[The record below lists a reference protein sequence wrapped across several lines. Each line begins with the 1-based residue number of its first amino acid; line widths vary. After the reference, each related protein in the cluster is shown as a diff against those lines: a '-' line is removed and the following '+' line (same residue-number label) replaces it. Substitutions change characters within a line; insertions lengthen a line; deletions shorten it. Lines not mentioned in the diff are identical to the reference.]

1 MNKYDENS
9 IRQLNW
15 RDAIRNSIG
24 MYIGNADTGGMHHLL
39 EEIISNAMDE
49 AAAGYGDV
57 IDVIIDAETNSACVK
72 DKGRGVPF
80 RKNKEGQYAILAVY
94 QGLHAGGKFEGDTA
108 YKSSL
113 GLNGVGGA
121 VTNALSSWMQV
132 VSHREDGRCIVTFE
146 QGQGEPVITDTKCSE
161 TGTIVRFIP
170 DSAVFKDCKWDLNI
184 IQEKLQYHA
193 LLNNGIRFRLFKANP
208 DRNKDPILVADYKY
222 ENGIKDMLTLKASG
236 EKVLTKPIYNKVEIA
251 KGTPDEFIVEYA
263 FQYID
268 KPGEHFYAF
277 TNGGYNPDEGT
288 HVTGFRS
295 GFTSLINKKAKELE
309 FIKEGENF
317 DGSIIRR
324 GLLCILSVKMVQ
336 RPQFAEQTKL
346 KLTSPEARTACSQA
360 ISKLILT
367 KAQADEIIK
376 KVQVEQKAEDAAKRA
391 KAAAAKVAAGGKNLN
406 TLRDMPEKL
415 ADCPDRG
422 GELFI
427 VEGDSAAG
435 NAKIMR
441 NKQSQA
447 VLPLRGKILNTFNRD
462 LADALE
468 SQIIKDLLTV
478 LGCGIGD
485 NFNIKNLR
493 YDKILILSDAD
504 PDGSHIQLLIEAL
517 FLKHLPQL
525 LKAGK
530 LYRVVPPLYKITNQR
545 GTAYYFSEKEARNKA
560 GTRIH
565 YKGLGEQSPQELYET
580 CLDPEKRHLICLQPE
595 DIEADLNAFNVLMGK
610 SAESRRTFILS
621 HKIKSEIGDVYEED
635 EE

>member
-1 MNKYDENS
+1 MPTVYNEDS
-9 IRQLNW
+9 IRQLDW
-15 RDAIRNSIG
+15 REAVRNSIG
-24 MYIGNADTGGMHHLL
+24 MYIGNADVSGMHHLL
-39 EEIISNAMDE
+39 EEIVSNAMDE
-49 AAAGYGDV
+49 AAAGYGNEILIK
-57 IDVIIDAETNSACVK
+57 IDTKLNKASVTDH
-72 DKGRGVPF
+72 GRGVPF
-80 RKNKEGQYAILAVY
+80 RKNKDGQYAILSVY
-94 QGLHAGGKFEGDTA
+94 QGLHAGGKFDGDTA
-108 YKSSL
+108 YKSAL
-113 GLNGVGGA
+113 GLNGVGGT
-121 VTNALSSWMQV
+121 VTNALSKTMHVHST
-132 VSHREDGRCIVTFE
+132 REDGECDIVFND
-146 QGQGEPVITDTKCSE
+146 GQGVPQIKDAPSTK
-161 TGTIVRFIP
+161 TGTVVEFIP
-170 DSAVFKDCKWDLNI
+170 DPDVFKGCKWDIAL
-184 IQEKLQYHA
+184 IQEKVQYHA
-193 LLNNGIRFRLFKANP
+193 LLNNGIRFIIECDGK
-208 DRNKDPILVADYKY
+208 KIADYKY
-222 ENGIKDMLTLKASG
+222 ENGIKDLLSIKSAG
-236 EKVLTKPIYNKVEIA
+236 EKVLTKPIYNKVVIA
-251 KGTPDEFIVEYA
+251 GGTPDEFVVEYA

-288 HVTGFRS
+288 HVTGFRA

-309 FIKEGENF
+309 YIKDGENF
-317 DGSIIRR
+317 DGAIIRR
-324 GLLCILSVKMVQ
+324 GLLCVLSVKMVQ

-346 KLTSPEARTACSQA
+346 KLTTPEARSACSQA
-360 ISKLILT
+360 IGKLILT

-441 NKQSQA
+441 NKQNQA

-504 PDGSHIQLLIEAL
+504 PDGSHIQLLIESL

-525 LKAGK
+525 LTAGK

-545 GTAYYFSEKEARNKA
+545 GTAYYFSEKEARNKV

-580 CLDPEKRHLICLQPE
+580 CLDPETRHLICLQP
-595 DIEADLNAFNVLMGK
+595 DDVKTDLESFGILMGK
-610 SAESRRTFILS
+610 SAEARRTFILS

>member
-1 MNKYDENS
+1 MPTVYNENS

-15 RDAIRNSIG
+15 REAVRNSIG

-39 EEIISNAMDE
+39 EEIVSNAMDE
-49 AAAGYGDV
+49 AAAGYGDL
-57 IDVIIDAETNSACVK
+57 IDVTIVTDSNMAIVRDH
-72 DKGRGVPF
+72 GRGVPF
-80 RKNKEGQYAILAVY
+80 RKNKDGQYAILSVY

-113 GLNGVGGA
+113 GLNGVGGT
-121 VTNALSSWMQV
+121 VTNALSTWMMV
-132 VSHREDGRCIVTFE
+132 RSIREDGTCEVIFRDGE
-146 QGQGEPVITDTKCSE
+146 GEPQIKDGTNKS
-161 TGTIVRFIP
+161 TGTTVSFIP
-170 DSAVFKDCKWDLNI
+170 DDAIFKGIKWDIDLI
-184 IQEKLQYHA
+184 KEKLQYHA
-193 LLNNGIRFRLFKANP
+193 LLNNGIHFRLLVETKDHEAKEVANFC
-208 DRNKDPILVADYKY
+208 YT
-222 ENGIKDMLTLKASG
+222 NGIKDMLSLKAEG
-236 EKVLTKPIYNKVEIA
+236 EKVITKPIYNKVVIA
-251 KGTPDEFIVEYA
+251 GGTPDEFVVEYA

-288 HVTGFRS
+288 HVTGFRA

-309 FIKEGENF
+309 FIKDGENF
-317 DGSIIRR
+317 DGTIIRR
-324 GLLCILSVKMVQ
+324 GLLCVLSVKMVQ

-346 KLTSPEARTACSQA
+346 KLTTPEARAACSQA

-441 NKQSQA
+441 NKQNQA

-485 NFNIKNLR
+485 NFNIRNLR

-504 PDGSHIQLLIEAL
+504 PDGSHIQLLIESL

-525 LKAGK
+525 LTAGK

-545 GTAYYFSEKEARNKA
+545 GTAYYFSEKEARNKV

-580 CLDPEKRHLICLQPE
+580 CLDPETRHLICLKP
-595 DIEADLNAFNVLMGK
+595 DDVAADLDAFGVLMGK
-610 SAESRRTFILS
+610 SAESRRNFILS

>member
-1 MNKYDENS
+1 MGKQYDENS

-15 RDAIRNSIG
+15 REAIRNSIG
-24 MYIGNADTGGMHHLL
+24 MYISNADVGGMHHLL
-39 EEIISNAMDE
+39 EEIVANAMDE
-49 AAAGYGDV
+49 AAAGYGDEIEV
-57 IDVIIDAETNSACVK
+57 TIAADSNMAIVQDH
-72 DKGRGVPF
+72 GRGVPF
-80 RKNKEGQYAILAVY
+80 RMNREGHYAILSVY

-113 GLNGVGGA
+113 GLNGVGGT
-121 VTNALSSWMQV
+121 VTNALSTYMMVRSV
-132 VSHREDGRCIVTFE
+132 REDGTCEVVFHDGE
-146 QGQGEPVITDTKCSE
+146 GEPKIVDGRNKE
-161 TGTIVRFIP
+161 TGTTVSFIP
-170 DSAVFKDCKWDLNI
+170 DARVFKDIKWDIELI
-184 IQEKLQYHA
+184 KEKLQYHA
-193 LLNNGIRFRLFKANP
+193 LLNNGIRFKLFIEDKGKPRREVANF
-208 DRNKDPILVADYKY
+208 YY
-222 ENGIKDMLTLKASG
+222 TNGIKDMLTLKAEG

-251 KGTPDEFIVEYA
+251 KGTPDEFIIEYA

-309 FIKEGENF
+309 YIKDENF
-317 DGSIIRR
+317 DGAIIRR

-360 ISKLILT
+360 IGKLVLT

-391 KAAAAKVAAGGKNLN
+391 KAAAAKVANGGKNLN

-415 ADCPDRG
+415 ADCPDRS

-441 NKQSQA
+441 NKQNQA
-447 VLPLRGKILNTFNRD
+447 VLPLRGKILNTFNKD
-462 LADALE
+462 LADSLE
-468 SQIIKDLLTV
+468 SQIIKDLLTT
-478 LGCGIGD
+478 LGCGIGE
-485 NFNIKNLR
+485 NFNMRNLR

-517 FLKHLPQL
+517 FLRHLPQL
-525 LKAGK
+525 IMAGK

-545 GTAYYFSEKEARNKA
+545 GTNYYFSEKEARNKT
-560 GTRIH
+560 GDRIH

-580 CLDPEKRHLICLQPE
+580 CLDPETRHLIQLKPD
-595 DIEADLNAFNVLMGK
+595 DINTDLKAFEVLMGK
-610 SAESRRTFILS
+610 SAESRRGFILS
-621 HKIKSEIGDVYEED
+621 HKIHSEIGEAYDDDDAE
-635 EE
+635 

>member
-1 MNKYDENS
+1 MPTVYNENS
-9 IRQLNW
+9 IRQLDW
-15 RDAIRNSIG
+15 REAVRNSIG
-24 MYIGNADTGGMHHLL
+24 MYVGNADSGGMHHLL
-39 EEIISNAMDE
+39 EEIVSNAMDE
-49 AAAGYGDV
+49 AAAGYGDEITIQINTAMNMASV
-57 IDVIIDAETNSACVK
+57 TDH
-72 DKGRGVPF
+72 GRGVPF
-80 RKNKEGQYAILAVY
+80 RKNKDGQYAILAVY
-94 QGLHAGGKFEGDTA
+94 QGLHAGGKFDGDTA
-108 YKSSL
+108 YKSAL
-113 GLNGVGGA
+113 GLNGVGGT
-121 VTNALSSWMQV
+121 VTNALSTLMHIISV
-132 VSHREDGRCIVTFE
+132 REDGTCEITFKN
-146 QGQGEPVITDTKCSE
+146 GQGEPVIKDCHNTK
-161 TGTIVRFIP
+161 TGTTVDFIP
-170 DSAVFKDCKWDLNI
+170 DPAIFKGCKWDIELI
-184 IQEKLQYHA
+184 KEKIQYHA
-193 LLNNGIRFRLFKANP
+193 LLNNGIRFIVECDSK
-208 DRNKDPILVADYKY
+208 KVADYKY
-222 ENGIKDMLTLKASG
+222 ENGIKDLLTIKATG
-236 EKVLTKPIYNKVEIA
+236 EKVLTKPIYNKVVIA
-251 KGTPDEFIVEYA
+251 GGTPDEFIVEYA

-288 HVTGFRS
+288 HVTGFRA

-309 FIKEGENF
+309 YIKEGENF

-324 GLLCILSVKMVQ
+324 GLLCVLSVKMVQ

-346 KLTSPEARTACSQA
+346 KLTTPEARAACSQA
-360 ISKLILT
+360 ISKLVLSR
-367 KAQADEIIK
+367 AQAEEIIK

-441 NKQSQA
+441 NKQNQA

-504 PDGSHIQLLIEAL
+504 PDGSHIQLLIESL

-525 LKAGK
+525 LTAGK

-545 GTAYYFSEKEARNKA
+545 GTTYYFSEKEARNKV
-560 GTRIH
+560 GTRIR

-580 CLDPEKRHLICLQPE
+580 CLDPETRHLICLKP
-595 DIEADLNAFNVLMGK
+595 DDVATDLEAFGVLMGK
-610 SAESRRTFILS
+610 SAESRRNFILS